1 MVMQNY
7 GINKVHYGLCE
18 PKAKPQEIDAQET
31 DQTEEHVFV
40 RVFEAKYILYKKNFG
55 QIFQLKP
62 TPEMNCLRDLQ

>member
-40 RVFEAKYILYKKNFG
+40 RVFEAKYILYKKKVWLD
-55 QIFQLKP
+55 ILVKAY
-62 TPEMNCLRDLQ
+62 TRDELST

>member
-18 PKAKPQEIDAQET
+18 PKAKPKEIDASET
-31 DQTEEHVFV
+31 DQFYQLKETEEHVFV

-55 QIFQLKP
+55 
-62 TPEMNCLRDLQ
+62 